1 MEPANF
7 PEIYTGNGDES
18 DRMQDIAGCFDPI
31 IPRNDGFQYD
41 IEAAASDVCHGK
53 DKWKLPILPVA
64 PGKIIPGR
72 SAVPPSPAPGRKNHP
87 RRELRY
93 FSVPAPAPRAYE
105 SSRGNRS
112 VRDRPSKN
120 YRLSYPMQ
128 IDFASHQHVRHTV
141 KTVQSL

>member
-72 SAVPPSPAPGRKNHP
+72 SARPPSPAPGRKNHP

-112 VRDRPSKN
+112 VRDIKPHNILFIACAIKT
-120 YRLSYPMQ
+120 
-128 IDFASHQHVRHTV
+128 IKFVRAE
-141 KTVQSL
+141 KRGNCIY

>member
-7 PEIYTGNGDES
+7 PEIYTGNEDES

-64 PGKIIPGR
+64 PGKI
-72 SAVPPSPAPGRKNHP
+72 SP
-87 RRELRY
+87 RY
-93 FSVPAPAPRAYE
+93 FSAPAPAPRAYE
-105 SSRGNRS
+105 SSRGNRP
-112 VRDRPSKN
+112 VRNIKPHNILFIACAINDK
-120 YRLSYPMQ
+120 
-128 IDFASHQHVRHTV
+128 
-141 KTVQSL
+141 

>member
-7 PEIYTGNGDES
+7 PEIYTGNEDES

-64 PGKIIPGR
+64 PGKIIPGP
-72 SAVPPSPAPGRKNHP
+72 VGRASLSGSGTGKNHP
-87 RRELRY
+87 RRGCGIFPPLRL
-93 FSVPAPAPRAYE
+93 R
-105 SSRGNRS
+105 RGLMNLPEAT
-112 VRDRPSKN
+112 DPFG
-120 YRLSYPMQ
+120 
-128 IDFASHQHVRHTV
+128 I
-141 KTVQSL
+141 

>member
-53 DKWKLPILPVA
+53 DK
-64 PGKIIPGR
+64 
-72 SAVPPSPAPGRKNHP
+72 
-87 RRELRY
+87 
-93 FSVPAPAPRAYE
+93 
-105 SSRGNRS
+105 
-112 VRDRPSKN
+112 
-120 YRLSYPMQ
+120 
-128 IDFASHQHVRHTV
+128 
-141 KTVQSL
+141 

>member
-72 SAVPPSPAPGRKNHP
+72 SAGPPSPAPGRKII
-87 RRELRY
+87 LAVAAV
-93 FSVPAPAPRAYE
+93 FF
-105 SSRGNRS
+105 
-112 VRDRPSKN
+112 RPCTCAAG
-120 YRLSYPMQ
+120 L
-128 IDFASHQHVRHTV
+128 
-141 KTVQSL
+141 

>member
-72 SAVPPSPAPGRKNHP
+72 SARPPSPAPGRKNHP
-87 RRELRY
+87 RRGCGIFPSLRL
-93 FSVPAPAPRAYE
+93 
-105 SSRGNRS
+105 
-112 VRDRPSKN
+112 
-120 YRLSYPMQ
+120 RLGLMNLPEATDPFG
-128 IDFASHQHVRHTV
+128 IKAS
-141 KTVQSL
+141 

>member
-64 PGKIIPGR
+64 PGKISPGR
-72 SAVPPSPAPGRKNHP
+72 SASRPSPAPGRKNHP
-87 RRELRY
+87 RLRCGI
-93 FSVPAPAPRAYE
+93 F
-105 SSRGNRS
+105 
-112 VRDRPSKN
+112 PS
-120 YRLSYPMQ
+120 L
-128 IDFASHQHVRHTV
+128 HLRHGLMNLPEATDPFGI
-141 KTVQSL
+141 

>member
-87 RRELRY
+87 RRGCGIFPPLRL
-93 FSVPAPAPRAYE
+93 
-105 SSRGNRS
+105 
-112 VRDRPSKN
+112 
-120 YRLSYPMQ
+120 RLGLMNLPEATDPFG
-128 IDFASHQHVRHTV
+128 I
-141 KTVQSL
+141 

>member
-7 PEIYTGNGDES
+7 PEIYTGNEDES

-72 SAVPPSPAPGRKNHP
+72 SAVQIGRASC
-87 RRELRY
+87 RER
-93 FSVPAPAPRAYE
+93 V
-105 SSRGNRS
+105 
-112 VRDRPSKN
+112 
-120 YRLSYPMQ
+120 
-128 IDFASHQHVRHTV
+128 
-141 KTVQSL
+141 

>member
-7 PEIYTGNGDES
+7 PEIYTGNEDES

-87 RRELRY
+87 RRGCGIFPPLRL
-93 FSVPAPAPRAYE
+93 R
-105 SSRGNRS
+105 RGLMNLPEAT
-112 VRDRPSKN
+112 DPFG
-120 YRLSYPMQ
+120 
-128 IDFASHQHVRHTV
+128 I
-141 KTVQSL
+141 

>member
-72 SAVPPSPAPGRKNHP
+72 SARPPSPAPGRKNHP
-87 RRELRY
+87 RRGCGIFPPLHLRLGLMDLPEATDP
-93 FSVPAPAPRAYE
+93 FGIKKPHNILFIACAI
-105 SSRGNRS
+105 N
-112 VRDRPSKN
+112 DK
-120 YRLSYPMQ
+120 
-128 IDFASHQHVRHTV
+128 
-141 KTVQSL
+141 

>member
-64 PGKIIPGR
+64 PGKISPGR
-72 SAVPPSPAPGRKNHP
+72 SAGPPFR
-87 RRELRY
+87 LRDGKIILAGAAV
-93 FSVPAPAPRAYE
+93 FF
-105 SSRGNRS
+105 
-112 VRDRPSKN
+112 RPCACAAG
-120 YRLSYPMQ
+120 L
-128 IDFASHQHVRHTV
+128 
-141 KTVQSL
+141 

>member
-72 SAVPPSPAPGRKNHP
+72 LRDGKIILAGAAV
-87 RRELRY
+87 
-93 FSVPAPAPRAYE
+93 FF
-105 SSRGNRS
+105 
-112 VRDRPSKN
+112 RPCTCAAG
-120 YRLSYPMQ
+120 L
-128 IDFASHQHVRHTV
+128 
-141 KTVQSL
+141 

>member
-72 SAVPPSPAPGRKNHP
+72 SAGPPSPAPGRKNHP
-87 RRELRY
+87 RRSCGIFPSLHLR
-93 FSVPAPAPRAYE
+93 
-105 SSRGNRS
+105 RGLMNLPEAT
-112 VRDRPSKN
+112 DPFG
-120 YRLSYPMQ
+120 
-128 IDFASHQHVRHTV
+128 I
-141 KTVQSL
+141 

>member
-72 SAVPPSPAPGRKNHP
+72 SARPPSPAPGRKNHP

-93 FSVPAPAPRAYE
+93 FSVPAPAPRAYD
-105 SSRGNRS
+105 SSRGNRP
-112 VRDRPSKN
+112 VRD
-120 YRLSYPMQ
+120 
-128 IDFASHQHVRHTV
+128 
-141 KTVQSL
+141 

>member
-18 DRMQDIAGCFDPI
+18 DRMQDIAGCVDPI

-72 SAVPPSPAPGRKNHP
+72 SAGPPSPAPGRKNHP
-87 RRELRY
+87 RRSCGIFPPLHLR
-93 FSVPAPAPRAYE
+93 
-105 SSRGNRS
+105 RGLMNLPEAT
-112 VRDRPSKN
+112 DPFG
-120 YRLSYPMQ
+120 
-128 IDFASHQHVRHTV
+128 I
-141 KTVQSL
+141 

>member
-64 PGKIIPGR
+64 PGKISP
-72 SAVPPSPAPGRKNHP
+72 AEPPSSPLGRKNHP
-87 RRELRY
+87 RRSFGIFPPLRLRRGLMTLPEATDP
-93 FSVPAPAPRAYE
+93 FGIAPR
-105 SSRGNRS
+105 RII
-112 VRDRPSKN
+112 D
-120 YRLSYPMQ
+120 YR
-128 IDFASHQHVRHTV
+128 IRC
-141 KTVQSL
+141 K